1 MADWCAAVSAE
12 LGVPVIDGVAAG
24 VGLVEALVRMG
35 VRTSPRGEYA
45 TPPGKPYRGMLSAF
59 GLGG

>member
-1 MADWCAAVSAE
+1 
-12 LGVPVIDGVAAG
+12 VIDGVAAG